1 MSSPLAV
8 INRGLVRLGVPPLAS
23 LSDADAQALAAATLY
38 EEIKEAELATFPW
51 SFALRETAL
60 PLLNVPSGDERWTGF
75 DYTYQLPTGN
85 LRVLGLTNY
94 DAFKLTG
101 DQLHTNTENARLV
114 YIENVGEQN
123 WPKYF
128 QKVVSFEFAASVAIS
143 ITDNSQRADLM
154 YNQALQARRAARSI
168 DSQQTPHTVL
178 QLMRIYQKPSY
189 NPLTSG

>member
-38 EEIKEAELATFPW
+38 DEVKKAELAVFPW

-60 PLLNVPSGDERWTGF
+60 PLLNVPSHQERWTGF
-75 DYTYQLPTGN
+75 DYTYQLPPNN

-123 WPKYF
+123 WPEYF
-128 QKVVSFEFAASVAIS
+128 QKIVSFEFAASVAIS
-143 ITDNSQRADLM
+143 LTDDSNRASLM
-154 YNQALQARRAARSI
+154 YGQAMAARRTARSI